1 MWADPIDMAVVRG
14 ENKREAERLGI
25 TLEKHLHNQSLK
37 QTGQVEPTP
46 PKTRYIK
53 DSGGY
58 TTDPNEL
65 EKVSTCYI
73 IIFLKWVFRID

>member
-1 MWADPIDMAVVRG
+1 MWADPIEMASIRG

-25 TLEKHLHNQSLK
+25 TLEKHLHNQYLK
-37 QTGQVEPTP
+37 QTGSEPVP

-58 TTDPNEL
+58 TTDPNYMDAQ
-65 EKVSTCYI
+65 KPNVI
-73 IIFLKWVFRID
+73 VRFFKWMWRID